1 MCPLIRHHWVD
12 FIRVLPGFLVPEN
25 QIGVPLHGTV
35 CVVICFAVLME
46 HRIVTDRLT
55 NKRS

>member
-1 MCPLIRHHWVD
+1 
-12 FIRVLPGFLVPEN
+12 LVPEN